1 MLVLGI
7 FFILISTSPARVLQT
22 RTEMCTVLFIS
33 MFYLGISTSY
43 SKCQI
48 LKCHIRLI
56 FAALSLVL
64 SQPDS
69 QSSTY
74 VEAYLMAAV
83 PQSFPINSFWQLS
96 RQQALA
102 AVPSSTAPCSCRVKS
117 PLQLPCHLILSAFL
131 LQKLLTAFLLAAR
144 SCPVNS
150 ALQLSCQQLITAILS
165 VASNGFPVSRFL
177 QLSCQKL
184 LTGVL
189 SAVNS
194 SYI

>member
-1 MLVLGI
+1 MPVLGI
-7 FFILISTSPARVLQT
+7 FFSLISTSSARVLQT
-22 RTEMCTVLFIS
+22 QTEMCTVLFIS
-33 MFYLGISTSY
+33 MFYLGISPSY

-64 SQPDS
+64 FNRPVKVLHMQKL
-69 QSSTY
+69 TI
-74 VEAYLMAAV
+74 AAV